1 MIKEE
6 TRRSFKFNLL
16 IVLVLCAVLYTLF
29 FVTLGFITRHNSEI
43 KVPGVVGRDV
53 KMAVKELKRLEFEVD
68 IDSAYDPKQRPY
80 IVLSQVPDINATV
93 KTGRTVFLTIN
104 KAEPPKTAM
113 PNLLNLSFRSA
124 EMILKSNKLVLGD
137 TSYKPDIAK
146 GAILEQMYK
155 GRPIRPGEM
164 IPQGSRV
171 DLIIGD
177 GLGNV
182 QFNVPDVIGMS
193 YDEAIAILSSTGLQF
208 TPIWEGDISDS
219 ATAIIH
225 DQYPKAI
232 NELMAPNRIKEG
244 DIVDIHIK
252 QTATQEELQYNR
264 NATGGVDNENEQ

>member
-16 IVLVLCAVLYTLF
+16 IVLLLCAVLYVLF
-29 FVTLGFITRHNSEI
+29 FVMLGFITRHNSEI
-43 KVPGVVGRDV
+43 KVPNVLGRDV
-53 KMAVKELKRLEFEVD
+53 KMAVKELERMEFEVD

-80 IVLSQVPDINATV
+80 IVLAQQPDINATV
-93 KTGRTVFLTIN
+93 KNGRTVFLTIN
-104 KAEPPKTAM
+104 KAEAPKTAM

-124 EMILKSNKLVLGD
+124 EMILKSNKLLLGD

-155 GRPIRPGEM
+155 GKPIRPGEM

-177 GLGNV
+177 GLGNIE
-182 QFNVPDVIGMS
+182 FNVPDVIGMS

-208 TPIWEGDISDS
+208 TPIWEGGITDS
-219 ATAIIH
+219 ASAVIY

-244 DIVDIHIK
+244 DVIDIHVK
-252 QTATQEELQYNR
+252 QTASEDELQYNR
-264 NATGGVDNENEQ
+264 NGSRGVDNEKEQ

>member
-1 MIKEE
+1 MKEE
-6 TRRSFKFNLL
+6 LRRSFKFNLL

-29 FVTLGFITRHNSEI
+29 FVTLGFITRHNQEI
-43 KVPGVVGRDV
+43 KVPGVLGRDV
-53 KMAVKELKRLEFEVD
+53 RMATKALENMEFEVEV
-68 IDSAYDPKQRPY
+68 DSAYDPKQRPF
-80 IVLSQVPDINATV
+80 IVLSQMPDVNATV

-155 GRPIRPGEM
+155 GRPVKPGEM
-164 IPQGSRV
+164 IAQGSRI

-182 QFNVPDVIGMS
+182 EFNVPDIVGMS
-193 YDEAIAILSSTGLQF
+193 YDEAIAILNSTGLQF
-208 TPIWEGDISDS
+208 TPIWEGVITDS
-219 ATAIIH
+219 ATAVVY
-225 DQYPKAI
+225 DQYPKAT

-244 DIVDIHIK
+244 DVVDIRIK
-252 QTATQEELQYNR
+252 QTVSPEELQNNR
-264 NATGGVDNENEQ
+264 NPSGDVDNENDF